1 MAIGTHRPASLW
13 RACLAVA
20 GLPRQSSNYVSAL
33 IFSDLLVER
42 LLLPS
47 DREWWETD
55 VGILEF

>member
-1 MAIGTHRPASLW
+1 MAIGTSS
-13 RACLAVA
+13 ACLAVA